1 VNPGSRGGTGVR
13 PTVASSLGNRLALV
27 CGAALAIV
35 GMALVVLPVWGLVV
49 RVPWSSA
56 GDALSSEGA
65 LTALG
70 LSLQVS
76 TSAALLALVLGFPLA
91 WILARPPFPGQS
103 LIRAIVVLPLVL
115 PPVVGG
121 VALLAA
127 LGRRGFVGGL
137 LADVGIGLPFTT
149 AGAVVAATFV
159 CFPLL
164 VLAVE
169 GGFSSLDRRLEQAA
183 ATLGASRWYTLR
195 RITLPLLRPQIV
207 AGLVLAWARALG
219 EFGATITFAGNL
231 RGRTQTLPLAVFEAL
246 QSDPGSAIALSLV
259 LVILSLTVLVALRG
273 RFLVNR

>member
-1 VNPGSRGGTGVR
+1 M
-13 PTVASSLGNRLALV
+13 ALV
-27 CGAALAIV
+27 CGAVLGTAGL
-35 GMALVVLPVWGLVV
+35 ALVILPVAGLVV
-49 RVPWSSA
+49 RVPWSGA
-56 GDALSSEGA
+56 GDVLSSGGA
-65 LTALG
+65 LTALA

-103 LIRAIVVLPLVL
+103 LLRAVVVLPLVL

-127 LGRRGFVGGL
+127 LGRRGLVGGL
-137 LADVGIGLPFTT
+137 LADLGVGLPFTR

-169 GGFSSLDRRLEQAA
+169 GGISSLDGRLDQAA
-183 ATLGASRWYTLR
+183 ATLGASPWYTLR
-195 RITLPLLRPQIV
+195 RVTLPLLRPQIV

-231 RGRTQTLPLAVFEAL
+231 RGRTQTLPLAVFETL

-259 LVILSLTVLVALRG
+259 MVVLSLTVLVALRG
-273 RFLVNR
+273 RFLAAR